1 MRIALIMD
9 FLKDKKNLPIVVGV
23 AVAVLV
29 LMGGLIAAELGLFSG
44 GGSPT
49 PVPPSL
55 ANRGG
60 PTPGGPPM
68 GAPTPGPMP
77 ASAPAPGPMPM
88 TASHAPG
95 GRVMPGVK
103 VAAALPPVVV
113 DPTKGPDPFSI
124 PGGLKRQASNGGLNV
139 LGMKGMK
146 APLRDILPAFNLF
159 KLQPPAPPPAPPLP
173 VGTSATGP
181 APLVRVV
188 GIVNAADGIYAILE
202 VNGQSQTVKP
212 GDSLLDGSRVTA
224 IQATS
229 VTLRSGAG
237 VSTSLPLTGGQGDQ
251 NGNGQ
256 DPNAGGQQFG
266 MPGQQFGQPGQQF
279 GQPGQP

>member
-1 MRIALIMD
+1 MD
-9 FLKDKKNLPIVVGV
+9 FVKDKKNLPIVVGI

-29 LMGGLIAAELGLFSG
+29 LMGGLIAFELGLVGG

-49 PVPPSL
+49 PVAPTL
-55 ANRGG
+55 AGRGG
-60 PTPGGPPM
+60 PTPGGPSDSAPPTMPM
-68 GAPTPGPMP
+68 GAPAPTPMP
-77 ASAPAPGPMPM
+77 TVASR
-88 TASHAPG
+88 APG
-95 GRVMPGVK
+95 GPAMPGVR
-103 VAAALPPVVV
+103 VAAALPPVIV

-124 PGGLKRQASNGGLNV
+124 PGGLKRQALNGGPNV
-139 LGMKGMK
+139 AGLKGMK

-173 VGTSATGP
+173 DRLTASGP
-181 APLVRVV
+181 APMVRVV

-237 VSTSLPLTGGQGDQ
+237 VSTSLPLTGGQGQNDQ

-256 DPNAGGQQFG
+256 DPNAGGPQFG
-266 MPGQQFGQPGQQF
+266 MPGQQFGM
-279 GQPGQP
+279 PGQP

>member
-1 MRIALIMD
+1 MD
-9 FLKDKKNLPIVVGV
+9 FLKDKKNLPKVVGI

-29 LMGGLIAAELGLFSG
+29 AMGSLIAFELGLFGG

-49 PVPPSL
+49 PIAPTL

-60 PTPGGPPM
+60 PTPPGPADATLPTTPTAM
-68 GAPTPGPMP
+68 PAPTPTPVRV
-77 ASAPAPGPMPM
+77 
-88 TASHAPG
+88 SHAPG
-95 GRVMPGVK
+95 RPVMPGVR
-103 VAAALPPVVV
+103 VAAVLPPVVV

-124 PGGLKRQASNGGLNV
+124 PGGLKRRALKEGTAGGSL
-139 LGMKGMK
+139 LGMKI
-146 APLRDILPAFNLF
+146 PLRDRIPVFNLF

-173 VGTSATGP
+173 TGPNTSGP
-181 APLVRVV
+181 APIVRVV

-237 VSTSLPLTGGQGDQ
+237 MTTSLPLTGGQGQTDQ
-251 NGNGQ
+251 GGNGQ
-256 DPNAGGQQFG
+256 DPNAGGPQFGQPPQQFG
-266 MPGQQFGQPGQQF
+266 MPGQP
-279 GQPGQP
+279 